1 MPIYSILGYDFYMK
15 IFSQRIKELR
25 IYRNISQQ
33 ELATILGVN
42 QRTISNWEVREIE
55 PEYDILVLIANY
67 FDVTTDYLL
76 GRED

>member
-1 MPIYSILGYDFYMK
+1 MPIYSILGYYFYMK

-42 QRTISNWEVREIE
+42 QRTISNWEVRDIE
-55 PEYDILVLIANY
+55 PDYDILVLIANY

>member
-1 MPIYSILGYDFYMK
+1 MPIYSILGYSFYME

-55 PEYDILVLIANY
+55 PDYDILVLIANY

>member
-1 MPIYSILGYDFYMK
+1 
-15 IFSQRIKELR
+15 
-25 IYRNISQQ
+25 
-33 ELATILGVN
+33 LATILGVN

-55 PEYDILVLIANY
+55 PDYDILVLIANY